1 MEQRTMSK
9 KPLTERLMYA
19 YFIQIICNTGF
30 ITNYCLSKA
39 LDAVLLQNTVFILTP
54 YVSSTSV
61 RMVHGLSAGGG
72 KISILPRYQPRNKF
86 PAFRRGHS

>member
-1 MEQRTMSK
+1 MYSLNLREMEQRTMSK

-39 LDAVLLQNTVFILTP
+39 LDAVLL
-54 YVSSTSV
+54 
-61 RMVHGLSAGGG
+61 
-72 KISILPRYQPRNKF
+72 
-86 PAFRRGHS
+86 